1 MTNDKKR
8 SIINRNVCFTVIVN
22 LLLVGLLLTALLL
35 KLSTQ
40 QRYNSTADIN
50 NAYNK
55 FILTINSAIS
65 SLKYVNFYMYTGE
78 NKTALLYLSA
88 ASNSINVN
96 EKMDDLVINF

>member
-1 MTNDKKR
+1 LINDKKR
-8 SIINRNVCFTVIVN
+8 SIIKRNVCFTVIVN
-22 LLLVGLLLTALLL
+22 LLLVGLLLAALLL

-50 NAYNK
+50 NAYTK

-65 SLKYVNFYMYTGE
+65 NLKYVNFHMYTGN

-88 ASNSINVN
+88 ANKSINVN
-96 EKMDDLVINF
+96 